1 MALDSSI
8 NQIKGN
14 NYEVSTPATQNTGAG
29 GTANVN
35 KVSIDWS
42 KLPTADNPESIE
54 QLVNF
59 INTLDKDLNPADVL
73 KAVRE
78 QFNVSIAITDT
89 QLKEYINTAKQL
101 FALSNPD
108 VSVES
113 QDDDE
118 SDRVVTD
125 KIELLAAQYLKE
137 NPDIPDDID
146 AILVSLKQQKPEE
159 LSATAKQLLAEL
171 DSGNKQYKNVDPNA
185 DVTEDL
191 ESEKLTEENYV
202 VSPKVLYSKEFKNKR
217 SKEKFEY
224 IMDQYL
230 VKNDPEYQKLT
241 DEKDKKAYLKS
252 KQDELVSI
260 LLKLYPDLKDS
271 DMKSLT
277 AKGML
282 LLQASQLEGKPLSE
296 YKAYSKDQ
304 LEGVMNTTLQ
314 KVISSTA
321 DPAVMGELKN
331 MAPKEKLNTML
342 DNFLS
347 VCSSK
352 YSSLS
357 DSRKEK
363 FRQGV
368 IKQFLQAMGIPH
380 SEIANGNIS
389 EKNLEMIVGYLEMKM
404 QEVKSGQTSLFE
416 LAEGFSNRQAVSMDF
431 LNYIEQKYLNDS
443 DSPLPEDEKKRLSN
457 HINNTRNLDKA
468 LCEISK
474 ALNKNIKD
482 LTAQECKDWLAKQKA
497 ANGVLPKEFEYLEK
511 ILVSFETVNPELLK
525 EFGLLDSLHKA
536 MNSSSLKRALTEGV
550 KQEEIWEK
558 DAQRLAQDIG
568 NKELAD
574 EISKLYL
581 GDSYGFE
588 KFCLKLKAIAG
599 LDDAQIKELFP
610 DAKHRAIRFGAGR
623 ASGNGKESASAY
635 NNMANLGT
643 DKEKIL
649 VKKLLED
656 YGPGVPDNE
665 VSDFIVGMYSD
676 SNSRAEFG
684 FSATVALNKN
694 YDAKV
699 VADAGKALADSDE
712 VSDTAKAAFSRDIVE
727 TASADRQEYYGRELS
742 KTGNEAVLE
751 GLAAAS
757 NNVDPSVRSQYN
769 SYVSTAASQCSP
781 EAQARINTAM
791 QTGEISEQTRNSTVT
806 TPQVEQDFR
815 THETGKTSVNEI
827 STPVVTKPTVNVN
840 YDVVTSA
847 LKNKKEVLAEKITSI
862 SEEIKTEVREREEVV
877 TQEVVDE
884 LDEIIGA
891 VEEGTVT
898 DDMQSKLKVIIETE
912 DLVGLYTKLS
922 SIKGGGI
929 LKQFI
934 AALTSYATHHQV
946 LSFAT
951 SLRADSGLMEEL
963 FHQASGA
970 LQEKLIKAGI
980 LSESLVY
987 KLLENGALSTLDG
1000 IDGKLIYRFV
1010 LDHLHDIG
1018 INGLAKYWAYI
1029 PWEKQQELLTKL
1041 NEMRG
1046 VTVETSSVEEDGR
1059 TEVNDKPQELAQVN
1073 STTLQTS
1080 TTDNNMPEGG
1090 KVGQKDK
1097 SDSTPV
1103 SMNPELDSPD
1113 DMFSNPL
1120 LKKDKVEGDSPD
1132 GKKTRL
1138 QIQEETGYTYIQQQ
1152 RNAGVIYGSDDWAKL
1167 DKQAKNYKPLA
1178 YEPSQDDNDGFSG
1191 ILGGKQVPHWKR
1203 LNKFNLK
1210 F

>member
-1 MALDSSI
+1 MAFGNI
-8 NQIKGN
+8 NSLRNQ
-14 NYEVSTPATQNTGAG
+14 EVSTPAPQSGAG
-29 GTANVN
+29 GSVN
-35 KVSIDWS
+35 AAQQKAYQIDWT
-42 KLPTADNPESIE
+42 KVPTADNPESAN
-54 QLVNF
+54 QLVGY
-59 INTLDKDLNPADVL
+59 INTLDKDLSAEEIL

-78 QFNVSIAITDT
+78 QFGVNSAITNA
-89 QLKEYINTAKQL
+89 QLKEYIDLSKQL
-101 FALSNPD
+101 YATLNPD
-108 VSVES
+108 AGVQTE
-113 QDDDE
+113 DDGA
-118 SDRVVTD
+118 SDVILTD
-125 KIELLAAQYLKE
+125 KIEQLAAEFIKE
-137 NPDIPDDID
+137 NPEIPNNIDDIIF
-146 AILVSLKQQKPEE
+146 ALKTKKPEE
-159 LSATAKQLLAEL
+159 LSAVGKQLLAEL
-171 DSGNKQYKNVDPNA
+171 NAQNKKNETIAPDA
-185 DVTEDL
+185 DVTKEL
-191 ESEKLTEENYV
+191 ESTELTKKNFV
-202 VSPKVLYSKEFKNKR
+202 ADTKVLFSAEFRKKTP
-217 SKEKFEY
+217 EQQFEY
-224 IMDQYL
+224 VMDSYL
-230 VKNDPEYQKLT
+230 TQNDPEYAKLT
-241 DEKDKKAYLKS
+241 DKNAKKAYLKE
-252 KQDELVSI
+252 KQGELVAI
-260 LLKLYPDLKDS
+260 MAKIYPEVQKG
-271 DMKSLT
+271 DMKSY
-277 AKGML
+277 AMKAML
-282 LLQASQLEGKPLSE
+282 LLQASHMENKPLSE
-296 YKAYSKDQ
+296 YSAYSKEQ
-304 LEGVMNTTLQ
+304 LEDVVNTTMNKVVASMIDIEALTDKKLPANERMKILVDSVLSFSDPEYAKLSDAQKDQKRKEVMNKFLDLLGLNYEDLAENKKFAEMGVEAIMGFIGTILTDV
-314 KVISSTA
+314 KDRGIPISEIMAKYSQ
-321 DPAVMGELKN
+321 DPAKLMEAFAKYT
-331 MAPKEKLNTML
+331 MAAI
-342 DNFLS
+342 DNGDGGFKD
-347 VCSSK
+347 VPEPQ
-352 YSSLS
+352 
-357 DSRKEK
+357 RKE
-363 FRQGV
+363 F
-368 IKQFLQAMGIPH
+368 
-380 SEIANGNIS
+380 
-389 EKNLEMIVGYLEMKM
+389 KNV
-404 QEVKSGQTSLFE
+404 
-416 LAEGFSNRQAVSMDF
+416 
-431 LNYIEQKYLNDS
+431 IEQKQNLLRNV
-443 DSPLPEDEKKRLSN
+443 
-457 HINNTRNLDKA
+457 NNIANA
-468 LCEISK
+468 LGVP
-474 ALNKNIKD
+474 AKD
-482 LTAQECKDWLAKQKA
+482 LTADQCLKWIEEQRQKGVELDESLLKLEKTLQLLRQNAPDLAGKPGSVIMFGTPSNTQMRAVQLGQSVEQIVADDAERYIKLGLDNPAMIHNMLKQYATDPDGLGLLGQALIDKGVSPQRVAKLLDKARIHAYCLAYSAGHNRGADLTKTGQNAQKFGSLKDVEMTQNIIQKM
-497 ANGVLPKEFEYLEK
+497 NEYLDIEQAGECAVTLCQDPEAYNLYK
-511 ILVSFETVNPELLK
+511 KSVAIGINNYDVKDATDILNLVGASEDVSDGV
-525 EFGLLDSLHKA
+525 KA
-536 MNSSSLKRALTEGV
+536 SLTEKTV
-550 KQEEIWEK
+550 EM
-558 DAQRLAQDIG
+558 
-568 NKELAD
+568 
-574 EISKLYL
+574 
-581 GDSYGFE
+581 
-588 KFCLKLKAIAG
+588 
-599 LDDAQIKELFP
+599 
-610 DAKHRAIRFGAGR
+610 
-623 ASGNGKESASAY
+623 ASA
-635 NNMANLGT
+635 
-643 DKEKIL
+643 E
-649 VKKLLED
+649 
-656 YGPGVPDNE
+656 
-665 VSDFIVGMYSD
+665 
-676 SNSRAEFG
+676 
-684 FSATVALNKN
+684 
-694 YDAKV
+694 
-699 VADAGKALADSDE
+699 
-712 VSDTAKAAFSRDIVE
+712 
-727 TASADRQEYYGRELS
+727 RQVYYGRELS
-742 KTGNEAVLE
+742 KSGNEAVLE

-757 NNVDPSVRSQYN
+757 ESVDSSVRSQYT
-769 SYVSTAASQCSP
+769 SYVATAASQCSP

-884 LDEIIGA
+884 LDEILGA

-1152 RNAGVIYGSDDWAKL
+1152 RNAGVIHGSDDWAKL